1 MLADLM
7 QYVEMHFGTEER
19 LMESFEYPLR
29 DMHALKHLEVRE
41 RLKTLIQ
48 QQDEASIAV
57 RVLCESRRWLKEHI
71 LDWDAKLG
79 ELKRPQDRALFEATQ
94 STESGF

>member
-79 ELKRPQDRALFEATQ
+79 EYLNARGVT
-94 STESGF
+94 